1 MIGQGLTLVTGAT
14 GSGKSAHVVD
24 MLRQITDRPL
34 FVMGIPDLKVEHQQ
48 CPPVSDWVQY
58 RQDEADP
65 TLSLAY
71 FAFPPNAIIV
81 LDEAQRVFRPRP
93 VGSKVPPEVQ
103 AFETRRHTGVDFVLI
118 TQHPSFIDAN
128 VRKLVTRHIHIHC
141 TFLGRYRLEWVG
153 LGDPNDKA
161 SRELAS
167 RTKYKL
173 PAKAFELYKSSELHT
188 KVVVKRPWYYYAL
201 PLVVLATIGLGWY
214 LYGSFKGRMDGATVL
229 DAAAKGGGEFVKAAN
244 DKHKPSGAREY
255 VAEYKPRVEGLIHTA
270 PVYDGVT
277 QVMEAPIISG
287 CVEGAKSA
295 CKCYDQ
301 RGNTY
306 RTTVEI
312 CRQFINGG
320 IFFAFRPPESS
331 SANVTRSDAPAAG
344 ASPSAAARPGSGTEK
359 PAV

>member
-1 MIGQGLTLVTGAT
+1 MIGQGLTLITGAT

-24 MLRQITDRPL
+24 MLRQITDRPI
-34 FVMGIPDLKVEHQQ
+34 FVMGIPELKIEHQQ
-48 CPPVSDWVQY
+48 CPPVADWVEF
-58 RQDEADP
+58 RQDPADP
-65 TLSLAY
+65 SLSLAY
-71 FAFPPNAIIV
+71 FAFPPNSIVV

-118 TQHPSFIDAN
+118 TQHPTFIDAN

-173 PAKAFELYKSSELHT
+173 PAKAFDLYKSAELHT

-201 PLVVLATIGLGWY
+201 PVIALATIGLGWY
-214 LYGSFKGRMDGATVL
+214 LYDAFKARTEGATVV
-229 DAAAKGGGEFVKAAN
+229 DAAAKGDPGLLKAGETNKPQTAAQ
-244 DKHKPSGAREY
+244 Y
-255 VAEYKPRVEGLIHTA
+255 LAEYRPRVEGLLHTA

-277 QVMEAPIISG
+277 QVMEAPIIAG
-287 CVEGAKSA
+287 CVQGTKTP

-306 RTTVEI
+306 RTTAEI
-312 CRQFINGG
+312 CRQYIDGG
-320 IFFAFRPPESS
+320 IFFAFRPTEVQQV
-331 SANVTRSDAPAAG
+331 AKSDPPVVSHA
-344 ASPSAAARPGSGTEK
+344 K
-359 PAV
+359 PAPGAKGGAL